1 MERDVLDDNKENG
14 DYHNVFEDTSDNKE
28 FIEVWHNLLADVFFD
43 HGVVLGLNQGVV
55 EMILDGNVEIKHLLC
70 WAQSSLYG

>member
-28 FIEVWHNLLADVFFD
+28 FIEV
-43 HGVVLGLNQGVV
+43 
-55 EMILDGNVEIKHLLC
+55 
-70 WAQSSLYG
+70 